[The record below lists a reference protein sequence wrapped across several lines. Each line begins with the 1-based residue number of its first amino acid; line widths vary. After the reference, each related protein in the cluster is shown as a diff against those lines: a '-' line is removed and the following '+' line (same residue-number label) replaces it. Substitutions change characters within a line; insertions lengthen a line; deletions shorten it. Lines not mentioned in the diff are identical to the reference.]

1 MPDMQN
7 AFGNTCEEMEEV
19 IILIM
24 RMAVKSRM
32 DPESVVSDNKNE
44 DEDEV

>member
-1 MPDMQN
+1 MPDVQN
-7 AFGNTCEEMEEV
+7 AFGNTCEELEEV
-19 IILIM
+19 IILII

-32 DPESVVSDNKNE
+32 DQESVSDNKNE